1 MSKCVQDKPISL
13 ALGFALFNL
22 PTDYV
27 YKQTESHLE
36 IGRTA
41 DRVLSYWQKTV
52 VLCLGRSLSTHFDCS
67 GGFRNIME
75 SAVL

>member
-41 DRVLSYWQKTV
+41 DHFLSY
-52 VLCLGRSLSTHFDCS
+52 
-67 GGFRNIME
+67 
-75 SAVL
+75 